1 MPSSWCWQNCLA
13 HNGSYT
19 ASLSWPWAVHVGAG
33 LGSPTLSPQKP
44 RAQSP
49 AGFATLRSR
58 LHARELILLEA
69 PQGLVGSD
77 DSERISAATTDLQ
90 ELRFLQAEES
100 GLCQQL
106 PLFTPPRATGKR
118 MGVLD
123 GGDLPRTKDGLGEA
137 SKQGTRCAPKVCM
150 EVNTNRRHCT
160 GTRYTSSFLC
170 GCSCTRP

>member
-1 MPSSWCWQNCLA
+1 MDYLGVLRGGGRGGGMPSSWCWQNCLA

-123 GGDLPRTKDGLGEA
+123 GGGASRGPRTDWGRQA
-137 SKQGTRCAPKVCM
+137 NRVPDVHQRCAW
-150 EVNTNRRHCT
+150 R
-160 GTRYTSSFLC
+160 
-170 GCSCTRP
+170 